1 MLSCEG
7 LQMNTNNQL
16 STRNYKS
23 LLELFLECKEI
34 TLLIILELEYSQINQ
49 FKIVEGRIQADRLVV
64 RFLNLFRDLLDN

>member
-1 MLSCEG
+1 
-7 LQMNTNNQL
+7 MNTNNQL

-64 RFLNLFRDLLDN
+64 RFLNLFRDLLDS